1 MAETPVIEGLN
12 PAQYDAVLHRG
23 GPALVVAGA
32 GSGKTRVLTHRIAW
46 LIESEGVSPF
56 EILAITFTNKA
67 ADEMKQRVASL
78 VGPVARKMWVSTFHS
93 ACVRILRR
101 DAAVLGYPSAFS
113 IYDQADAVRLTNYVL
128 RDMNVDVKK
137 FPPRSVHAQISAA
150 KNDLVSPAELRD
162 RAGSMLE
169 RRVADVYAEY
179 QQRLR
184 KAGAMDFDD
193 LLGVTVELLSTQP
206 EVLAHYQQR
215 FQHVLVDEYQD
226 TNRAQNEIVLGL
238 GAEHRN
244 VFVVGDADQSIYAF
258 RKADIRNILEFERAF
273 PDTTTMVLDQN
284 YRSTQTILDAANA
297 VIAHNVGRKP
307 KDLWTDRGPGDLII
321 RYQGDDETDEA
332 SWVAAEIARLHDG
345 DELRWGDLA
354 VFYRTNAQ
362 SRVLEEHL
370 VRHGVPYKVIGGTR
384 FYDRKEIKDAL
395 AYLRAVVNPA
405 DEVSLKRIV
414 NLPKRGIGDGSV
426 AKIDAWSTA
435 HGLPFLEGLRHSD
448 EAGVTGR
455 AATGIGRF
463 LELLAGL
470 EEVRD
475 EGPAAVLG
483 RALDRAGYL
492 DELRAERSIESE
504 GRLENLAE
512 LVGTAEEFS
521 SAEEFLE
528 QVSLVSDTD
537 ELGDDETS
545 ALLMTLHS
553 AKGLEF
559 PVVFIMGL
567 EDGVFPHIRSLSEPD
582 QLEEERRLCYVGIT
596 RAERQLY
603 LTNAWSRTLFGST
616 QYNPP
621 SRFLEEIPSE
631 LVEDR
636 SPERGARSAGRNSL
650 RRMGG
655 WGDGRWGERGTD
667 EGGSGD
673 AGRRSRADRATSGF
687 ALSPEQ
693 EERRRQRRE
702 RARDR
707 VVERAMEAGQDLSRQ
722 GSLGLRAGDD
732 VLHARWGEGV
742 VLDILGSG
750 DKAEA
755 VVNFPAAGEKRLLL
769 SWAPLEKL

>member
-1 MAETPVIEGLN
+1 MPETPVIQGLN
-12 PAQYDAVLHRG
+12 PAQYDAVLHLG

-67 ADEMKQRVASL
+67 ADEMKQRVAAL

-101 DAAVLGYPSAFS
+101 DASVLGYPSAFS

-128 RDMNVDVKK
+128 RDLNLDVKK

-150 KNDLVSPAELRD
+150 KNDLVSPAEARD

-169 RRVADVYAEY
+169 RRMADVYEEY

-184 KAGAMDFDD
+184 RAGAMDFDD

-206 EVLAHYQQR
+206 DVLAHYQQR

-226 TNRAQNEIVLGL
+226 TNRAQNEIVLRL
-238 GAEHRN
+238 GALHRN

-307 KDLWTDRGPGDLII
+307 KDLWTDRGPGDRII
-321 RYQGDDETDEA
+321 RYQGDDEVDEA
-332 SWVAAEIARLHDG
+332 AWVAAEIARLHDG
-345 DELRWGDLA
+345 SELRWGDLA

-362 SRVLEEHL
+362 SRILEEHL

-384 FYDRKEIKDAL
+384 FYDRKEVKDAL

-414 NLPKRGIGDGSV
+414 NVPKRGIGDGSIG
-426 AKIDAWSTA
+426 KLDAWSTA
-435 HGLPFLEGLRHSD
+435 AGVSFLEGLHHSY

-455 AATGIGRF
+455 AATGIERF

-483 RALDRAGYL
+483 RALDRSGYL
-492 DELRAERSIESE
+492 DELRAERSIEAE

-512 LVGTAEEFS
+512 LVGTAEEFT

-537 ELGDDETS
+537 DLGDDETS
-545 ALLMTLHS
+545 VLLMTLHS

-596 RAERQLY
+596 RAERHLY

-621 SRFLEEIPSE
+621 SRFLEEIPVE
-631 LVEDR
+631 LIEDR
-636 SPERGARSAGRNSL
+636 SPDRGARSAGRSSL
-650 RRMGG
+650 RRLGG
-655 WGDGRWGERGTD
+655 WGDDRWTERGRG
-667 EGGSGD
+667 EGGG
-673 AGRRSRADRATSGF
+673 AGGADRGASGLV
-687 ALSPEQ
+687 LSEEQ

-707 VVERAMEAGQDLSRQ
+707 VVERAMESGRDLSRH
-722 GSLGLRAGDD
+722 GSLGIRAGDD
-732 VLHARWGEGV
+732 VRHARWGEGV
-742 VLDILGSG
+742 VLDIIGSG

-755 VVNFPAAGEKRLLL
+755 VVNFSDAGEKRLLL